1 MITQKTIHAFTRL
14 QAIHNL
20 NLIKPWRYHLFAI
33 HSIDKSAAVPS
44 HAIEVSNCFFLPTRL
59 VRLVVGHQAPNAGTS
74 MVSLKPTI
82 MLPLDFDLVMF
93 FQCNIWTTLNNLD
106 QSACLLLDVCIFA
119 RGSLASSVN
128 PEGIRISVPGTKKSW
143 GDFGWSPRSW
153 PNCRTKDLNKRSS
166 VPGPSKGCQVN
177 PNGWWIDTL

>member
-1 MITQKTIHAFTRL
+1 MDQRITQKTIHAFTRL

-20 NLIKPWRYHLFAI
+20 NLIKPLRYHLSAI
-33 HSIDKSAAVPS
+33 HLIDKSAAVPS

-128 PEGIRISVPGTKKSW
+128 PEGIRISVPGTKKC
-143 GDFGWSPRSW
+143 GGILVGIPVV
-153 PNCRTKDLNKRSS
+153 TKLSH
-166 VPGPSKGCQVN
+166 KGS
-177 PNGWWIDTL
+177 